1 MYRIMYLSRAVVRF
15 SDDELEELLLK
26 ARQNNSKRNVTGLLI
41 LKGRSFLQCL
51 EGNKEDVLEIFEKI
65 KNDDRHDSLIEVIE
79 EEDSKRYFPNW
90 YMGYKTINE
99 LDEVRTKKLI
109 DFSESKNINAFSND
123 DISEIFKE
131 FIEVK

>member
-15 SDDELEELLLK
+15 SDEELEELLLK

-51 EGNKEDVLEIFEKI
+51 EGKKEDVLAIFEKI
-65 KNDDRHDSLIEVIE
+65 KNDSRHDSLVEVIE

-109 DFSESKNINAFSND
+109 DFSEAKNINAFSHN

>member
-1 MYRIMYLSRAVVRF
+1 MYRIMYLSRAVVKF
-15 SDDELEELLLK
+15 SNEELEELLLK

-51 EGNKEDVLEIFEKI
+51 EGNKEDVLAIFKKI

-109 DFSESKNINAFSND
+109 DFSEAKNINAFSND